1 MATSGVITTNTKYG
15 SYFWVKWAISGS
27 QSISGNK
34 TTIAW
39 SCGLTPG
46 EQYLENAIKMSAVSI
61 AGVKVYDG
69 GTYSNITDYKDR
81 TFASGTLELSHNA
94 DGTKSFTV
102 AAFSGWL
109 FGNGDY
115 TAAAKSFTLP
125 TIPRASTVSA
135 PSTGTLGTALAIKI
149 DRKSTSFTDKL
160 YYKIG
165 NNEAVTITASAGT
178 SYSWTPPVSLASKA
192 PNSKTLT
199 VKIITKTYNGDTYVG
214 RSECTVTLS
223 VPAASV
229 SAPSTG
235 TLGTALAIKT
245 TQNNVNLTKKLYY
258 KVGSKSAV
266 RLTEYDGTAG
276 TYSWTP
282 PVSLAANAP
291 NSTKLAA
298 AIICKTYN
306 GTAYVG
312 RSECTVTLAIPASE
326 VPSLTVAVSDPTG
339 NKTKYTGYFLQ
350 LRSKIKV
357 AITGTGVQGSTI
369 KSYSIKVGWS
379 AGSGT
384 LYTASAAT
392 GTTGFLPYYGTVY
405 ITCAV
410 TDSRGRTAT
419 KTLSYK
425 VSKYS
430 VPTISAISATRCT
443 QNGIASRTGE
453 YGKVTFSAD
462 ITALYNENTAA
473 NTNTAAYKVQYR
485 EYGGTGIWTEVTP
498 TIPTADKYAPKNI
511 TTIFPADTNKRYM
524 VRVVAT
530 DAFSTSNSSMRDISA
545 SFALFHWAKSMLSV
559 GIGRLCDK
567 NRSLQIGLNTY
578 IDGEL
583 HANQHLFM
591 GGNATTDNGSNIH
604 FKTTN
609 VAANVHNV
617 RIYGGVGSSTT
628 ALGVYDAKNEQSV
641 ASYDDVSGKLTLL
654 GFTPANITISA
665 SGSYLKNFSG
675 TAKHISALSMG
686 ILRVY
691 GETNVAMPAG
701 TTYDVASIDDHIP
714 TSTYALSVYSLKNM
728 DVRLSTS
735 GIIQIR
741 PKEDIPAG
749 YGIYIA
755 GIWIAS

>member
-46 EQYLENAIKMSAVSI
+46 EQYLENAIKMSAVTI

-102 AAFSGWL
+102 AAFTGWL

-135 PSTGTLGTALAIKI
+135 PGTGTLGTALAIKI

-165 NNEAVTITASAGT
+165 SNEAVTITASAGT

-199 VKIITKTYNGDTYVG
+199 VKIITNTYNGDTYVG

-245 TQNNVNLTKKLYY
+245 TQNNVGLTKKLYY

-266 RLTEYDGTAG
+266 RLTEYDGTGG

-282 PVSLAANAP
+282 PISLATNAP

-298 AIICKTYN
+298 TIICETYN

-312 RSECTVTLAIPASE
+312 RSECTVTLSIPTSV
-326 VPSLTVAVSDPTG
+326 VPTITSVTVSDAKG
-339 NKTKYTGYFLQ
+339 YQSKYGGKFVQ
-350 LRSKIKV
+350 LRSQLQ
-357 AITGTGVQGSTI
+357 ITITKAAGAQGSTI
-369 KSYSIKVGWS
+369 KSYRIKAGWS
-379 AGSGT
+379 AGSST
-384 LYTASAAT
+384 LYSADAQT
-392 GTTGFLPYYGTVY
+392 GTTGALPYNGKAYV
-405 ITCAV
+405 TCTV
-410 TDSRGRTAT
+410 TDSRGRTGT
-419 KTLSYK
+419 WSDSYD
-425 VSKYS
+425 VAPYS

-443 QNGIASRTGE
+443 QNGTASRTGE
-453 YGKVTFSAD
+453 YGKVTF
-462 ITALYNENTAA
+462 TAA
-473 NTNTAAYKVQYR
+473 ITSLSSKNTAAYKVQYR
-485 EYGGTGIWTEVTP
+485 EYGTEAWTNVTP
-498 TIPTADKYAPKNI
+498 TIPDADKYAPKNI
-511 TTIFPADTNKRYM
+511 KVIFPADTNKRYT

-545 SFALFHWAKSMLSV
+545 SFVLQHLAKSKSSV
-559 GIGRLCDK
+559 GIGRLCDDDK
-567 NRSLQIGLNTY
+567 TKALQVGLDAY
-578 IDGEL
+578 FDKSIYADR
-583 HANQHLFM
+583 FVYM
-591 GGNATTDNGSNIH
+591 GGYKKSDTEKDIYFQTTDG
-604 FKTTN
+604 
-609 VAANVHNV
+609 AANPHNTA
-617 RIYGGVGSSTT
+617 IYGGNGES
-628 ALGVYDAKNEQSV
+628 AAAWGVYDSKNSRSV
-641 ASYDDVSGKLTLL
+641 IRYDDVAGTLTLL
-654 GFTPANITISA
+654 GLGPTNLTIGA
-665 SGSYLKNFSG
+665 SGSNLKSFSG
-675 TAKHISALSMG
+675 TARHSAMLGLG
-686 ILRVY
+686 ILRVS
-691 GETNVAMPAG
+691 GETNVALTAD
-701 TTYDVASIDDHIP
+701 TTYDIATIGAHIP
-714 TSTYALSVYSLKNM
+714 TSTYALSVYCQKDL
-728 DVRLSTS
+728 DARLTTS
-735 GIIQIR
+735 GVIQIR

>member
-135 PSTGTLGTALAIKI
+135 PGTGTLGTALAIKI
-149 DRKSTSFTDKL
+149 DRKSTSFADKL

-199 VKIITKTYNGDTYVG
+199 VKIITNTYNGDTYVG

-245 TQNNVNLTKKLYY
+245 TQNNVGLTKKLYY

-282 PVSLAANAP
+282 PVSLATNAP

-298 AIICKTYN
+298 TIICETYN

-326 VPSLTVAVSDPTG
+326 VPSLTVAVSDPT
-339 NKTKYTGYFLQ
+339 NVKTNYGGYFVQ
-350 LRSKIKV
+350 LRSKIAV
-357 AITGTGVQGSTI
+357 AITGTGIQGSTI
-369 KSYSIKVGWS
+369 KSYSIKVGRTQ
-379 AGSGT
+379 GT
-384 LYTASAAT
+384 GTIYTANAKT
-392 GTTGFLPYYGTVY
+392 GTTDFLQFAGSAWV
-405 ITCAV
+405 TCTV

-419 KTLSYK
+419 KSIEYTVK
-425 VSKYS
+425 PYS
-430 VPTISAISATRCT
+430 VPTISSISATRCT
-443 QNGIASRTGE
+443 QNGAANRTGE
-453 YGKVTFSAD
+453 YGKVTFTAA
-462 ITALYNENTAA
+462 ITALFNK
-473 NTNTAAYKVQYR
+473 NTAAYKVQYR
-485 EYGGTGIWTEVTP
+485 EYGGTGLWTEVTP

-511 TTIFPADTNKRYM
+511 TTIFPADTNKRYT

-530 DAFSTSNSSMRDISA
+530 DAFSTSNSSMRDIAA
-545 SFALFHWAKSMLSV
+545 SFVLQHLAKSKSSL
-559 GIGRLCDK
+559 GIGRLCDDDK
-567 NRSLQIGLNTY
+567 TKALQVGLDAY
-578 IDGEL
+578 FDKSIYADRMIY
-583 HANQHLFM
+583 M
-591 GGNATTDNGSNIH
+591 GGYKKSDPEKDIWFQTTEG
-604 FKTTN
+604 
-609 VAANVHNV
+609 AANPHNTA
-617 RIYGGVGSSTT
+617 IYGGNGES
-628 ALGVYDAKNEQSV
+628 AAAWGVYDAQNKRSV
-641 ASYDDVSGKLTLL
+641 IRYDDAAGTLRLL
-654 GFTPANITISA
+654 GFTPAGITISA

-691 GETNVAMPAG
+691 GETNVAIPAG
-701 TTYDVASIDDHIP
+701 TTYDVASIGDHLP
-714 TSTYALSVYSLKNM
+714 TSAYALSAYCLKNL
-728 DVRLSTS
+728 DARLGSAGT
-735 GIIQIR
+735 IQIR

>member
-27 QSISGNK
+27 QSVSDNK

-46 EQYLENAIKMSAVSI
+46 EQYYDNAIKMSAVSI

-81 TFASGTLELSHNA
+81 TFASGTLELSHNT

-102 AAFSGWL
+102 AAFTGWL

-135 PSTGTLGTALAIKI
+135 PGTGTLGTALAIKI

-165 NNEAVTITASAGT
+165 NNEAVTISSSAGT

-199 VKIITKTYNGDTYVG
+199 VKIITNTYNGDTYVG

-223 VPAASV
+223 VPPASV

-245 TQNNVNLTKKLYY
+245 TQNNVGLTKKLYY
-258 KVGSKSAV
+258 KIGSKSAV
-266 RLTEYDGTAG
+266 KITEYDGTAG

-282 PVSLAANAP
+282 PVSLATNAP
-291 NSTKLAA
+291 NSAKLAA
-298 AIICKTYN
+298 TIICETYN

-312 RSECTVTLAIPASE
+312 RSECTVTLSIPTSV
-326 VPSLTVAVSDPTG
+326 VPTLSVAVTDPTG
-339 NKTKYTGYFLQ
+339 NKAKYTGYFLQ
-350 LRSKIKV
+350 LRSQVKV
-357 AITGTGVQGSTI
+357 AITGTGIQGSTI
-369 KSYSIKVGWS
+369 KAYSIKVGWS

-384 LYTASAAT
+384 FYSASTAT
-392 GTTGFLPYYGTVY
+392 GTTGLLPYYGTVY
-405 ITCAV
+405 VTCTV

-419 KTLSYK
+419 KSLSYT

-430 VPTISAISATRCT
+430 VPTVSAISATRCT
-443 QNGIASRTGE
+443 QNGTASRRGE
-453 YGKVTFSAD
+453 YGKVTFTAA
-462 ITALYNENTAA
+462 ITALSNK
-473 NTNTAAYKVQYR
+473 NTAAYKVQYR
-485 EYGGTGIWTEVTP
+485 EYGTEAWTDVTP
-498 TIPTADKYAPKNI
+498 TIPTADKYAPTKI
-511 TTIFPADTNKRYM
+511 TTIFPADTNKRYT

-545 SFALFHWAKSMLSV
+545 SFVLFHWAKSMLSV
-559 GIGRLCDK
+559 GIGRLCDNDK
-567 NRSLQIGLNTY
+567 TKALQVGLDVY
-578 IDGEL
+578 FDKSIYADR
-583 HANQHLFM
+583 FVYM
-591 GGNATTDNGSNIH
+591 GGYKKSDTEKDIYFQTTEG
-604 FKTTN
+604 
-609 VAANVHNV
+609 AANPHNTA
-617 RIYGGVGSSTT
+617 IYGGNGES
-628 ALGVYDAKNEQSV
+628 AAAWGVYDAQNKRSV
-641 ASYDDVSGKLTLL
+641 IRYDDAAGTLRLL
-654 GFTPANITISA
+654 GFTPAGITISA
-665 SGSYLKNFSG
+665 SESYLKNFSG

-701 TTYDVASIDDHIP
+701 TTYDVASIGDHLP
-714 TSTYALSVYSLKNM
+714 TSAYAMSAYCLKNL
-728 DVRLSTS
+728 DARLSSAGT
-735 GIIQIR
+735 IQIR

>member
-15 SYFWVKWAISGS
+15 SYFWVKWEISGS
-27 QSISGNK
+27 QSITGNK

-46 EQYLENAIKMSAVSI
+46 EQYLENAIKMSAVTI

-81 TFASGTLELSHNA
+81 TFASGTLELSHNT

-102 AAFSGWL
+102 AAFTGWL

-115 TAAAKSFTLP
+115 TAAAKRFTLP

-135 PSTGTLGTALAIKI
+135 PGTGTLGTALAIKI

-165 NNEAVTITASAGT
+165 NNEAVTISSSAGT

-199 VKIITKTYNGDTYVG
+199 VKIITNTYNGDTYVG

-223 VPAASV
+223 VPAESV

-235 TLGTALAIKT
+235 TLGTALDIKT
-245 TQNNVNLTKKLYY
+245 TQNNVGLTKKLYY
-258 KVGSKSAV
+258 KIGSKSAV
-266 RLTEYDGTAG
+266 RLTGYDGAGG

-282 PVSLAANAP
+282 PVSLATNAP

-298 AIICKTYN
+298 TIICETYN

-312 RSECTVTLAIPASE
+312 RSECTVTLAIPESE
-326 VPSLTVAVSDPTG
+326 VPSLTVAVSDPTKV
-339 NKTKYTGYFLQ
+339 KTNYGGYFVQ
-350 LRSKIKV
+350 LRSKIEVK
-357 AITGTGVQGSTI
+357 ITGTGIQGSTI
-369 KSYSIKVGWS
+369 KAYSIKVGWS

-392 GTTGFLPYYGTVY
+392 GTTGLLPYYGTVY
-405 ITCAV
+405 VTCTV

-419 KTLSYK
+419 KSLSYT

-430 VPTISAISATRCT
+430 APTISAISATRCT
-443 QNGIASRTGE
+443 QNGTASRTGE
-453 YGKVTFSAD
+453 YGKVTF
-462 ITALYNENTAA
+462 TAA
-473 NTNTAAYKVQYR
+473 ITPLSNKNTAAYKVQYR
-485 EYGGTGIWTEVTP
+485 EYGGTGLWTEVTP
-498 TIPTADKYAPKNI
+498 TIPAADKYAPKNI
-511 TTIFPADTNKRYM
+511 TTIFPADSNKRYT

-545 SFALFHWAKSMLSV
+545 SFVLQHLAKSKSSV
-559 GIGRLCDK
+559 GIGRLCDDDK
-567 NRSLQIGLNTY
+567 TKALQVGLDAY
-578 IDGEL
+578 FDKSIYADRMIY
-583 HANQHLFM
+583 M
-591 GGNATTDNGSNIH
+591 GGYKKSDPEKDIWFQTTEG
-604 FKTTN
+604 
-609 VAANVHNV
+609 AANPHNTA
-617 RIYGGVGSSTT
+617 IYGGNGES
-628 ALGVYDAKNEQSV
+628 AAAWGVYDAQNKRSV
-641 ASYDDVSGKLTLL
+641 IRYDDAAGTLRLL
-654 GFTPANITISA
+654 GFTPAGITISA

-701 TTYDVASIDDHIP
+701 TTYDVASIGDHLP
-714 TSTYALSVYSLKNM
+714 TSAYALSAYCLKNL
-728 DVRLSTS
+728 DARLGSAGT
-735 GIIQIR
+735 IQIR

-755 GIWIAS
+755 GTWIAS

>member
-1 MATSGVITTNTKYG
+1 MATSGVISTNTKYG

-27 QSISGNK
+27 QSVSDNK

-46 EQYLENAIKMSAVSI
+46 EQYYDNAIKMSAVSI

-81 TFASGTLELSHNA
+81 TFASGTLELSHNT

-102 AAFSGWL
+102 AAFTGWL

-135 PSTGTLGTALAIKI
+135 PGTGTLGTALAIKI

-165 NNEAVTITASAGT
+165 NNEAVTISSSAGT

-199 VKIITKTYNGDTYVG
+199 VKIITNTYNGDTYVG

-223 VPAASV
+223 VPPASV

-245 TQNNVNLTKKLYY
+245 TQNNVGLTKKLYY

-266 RLTEYDGTAG
+266 RLTEYDGTSG

-282 PVSLAANAP
+282 PVSLATSAP

-298 AIICKTYN
+298 TIICETYN

-312 RSECTVTLAIPASE
+312 RSECTVTLSIPTSV
-326 VPSLTVAVSDPTG
+326 VPTLSVDVSDPTG

-350 LRSKIKV
+350 LRSQIEV
-357 AITGTGVQGSTI
+357 EITGNGVQGSTI

-384 LYTASAAT
+384 LYTASTAT
-392 GTTGFLPYYGTVY
+392 GTTGLLPYYGTVY
-405 ITCAV
+405 VTCTV

-419 KTLSYK
+419 KSLSYT

-443 QNGIASRTGE
+443 QNGTASRTGE
-453 YGKVTFSAD
+453 YGKVTF
-462 ITALYNENTAA
+462 TAA
-473 NTNTAAYKVQYR
+473 ITPLSNKNTAAYKVQYR
-485 EYGGTGIWTEVTP
+485 EYGTEAWTSVTP
-498 TIPTADKYAPKNI
+498 TIPEADKYAPKNI
-511 TTIFPADTNKRYM
+511 TTIFPADTNKRYT

-545 SFALFHWAKSMLSV
+545 SFVLQHLAKSKSSV
-559 GIGRLCDK
+559 GIGRLCDNDK
-567 NRSLQIGLNTY
+567 TKAFQVGLDAY
-578 IDGEL
+578 FDKSIYADR
-583 HANQHLFM
+583 FVYM
-591 GGNATTDNGSNIH
+591 GGYKKSDTEKDIYFQTTDG
-604 FKTTN
+604 
-609 VAANVHNV
+609 AANPHNTA
-617 RIYGGVGSSTT
+617 IYGGNGES
-628 ALGVYDAKNEQSV
+628 AAAWGVYDAQNKRSV
-641 ASYDDVSGKLTLL
+641 IRYDDAGGTLTLL
-654 GFTPANITISA
+654 GLGPTNLTIGA
-665 SGSYLKNFSG
+665 SGSNLKGFSG
-675 TAKHISALSMG
+675 MAKYSAMMGLG
-686 ILRVY
+686 ILRVS
-691 GETNVAMPAG
+691 GETNVALTAD
-701 TTYDVASIDDHIP
+701 TTYDIADISDHFP
-714 TSTYALSVYSLKNM
+714 TSTYALSVYCQKSL
-728 DVRLSTS
+728 DARLTTS
-735 GIIQIR
+735 GAIQIR
-741 PKEDIPAG
+741 PKEAIAAG
-749 YGIYIA
+749 YYIYIA

>member
-1 MATSGVITTNTKYG
+1 MSVNQTLTLEQIGQSITNNTAKVRIKWTSQQTGSSYNNAPGDKAYYYITINGGTETEHTVAFTLPQNTTKTILDTTLTVSHKADGTGSIKVRTWMDTEISAGVITQTK
-15 SYFWVKWAISGS
+15 
-27 QSISGNK
+27 
-34 TTIAW
+34 T
-39 SCGLTPG
+39 LT
-46 EQYLENAIKMSAVSI
+46 L
-61 AGVKVYDG
+61 D
-69 GTYSNITDYKDR
+69 
-81 TFASGTLELSHNA
+81 
-94 DGTKSFTV
+94 
-102 AAFSGWL
+102 
-109 FGNGDY
+109 
-115 TAAAKSFTLP
+115 
-125 TIPRASTVSA
+125 TIPRASAVSA
-135 PSTGTLGTALAIKI
+135 PSTGTLGTALKITI
-149 DRKSTSFTDKL
+149 DRKSASFTDKL
-160 YYKIG
+160 YYKVG
-165 NNEAVTITASAGT
+165 NKNAVKITGYDGKT
-178 SYSWTPPVSLASKA
+178 TYNWTPPINLA
-192 PNSKTLT
+192 T
-199 VKIITKTYNGDTYVG
+199 
-214 RSECTVTLS
+214 
-223 VPAASV
+223 
-229 SAPSTG
+229 
-235 TLGTALAIKT
+235 
-245 TQNNVNLTKKLYY
+245 
-258 KVGSKSAV
+258 
-266 RLTEYDGTAG
+266 
-276 TYSWTP
+276 
-282 PVSLAANAP
+282 NAP
-291 NSTKLAA
+291 NSANLAA
-298 AIICKTYN
+298 TIICETYN
-306 GTAYVG
+306 GTSYVG
-312 RSECTVTLAIPASE
+312 RSECTVTLAIPSSV
-326 VPSLTVAVSDPTG
+326 VPTLSVSVTDPTG

-350 LRSKIKV
+350 LLSKIKV
-357 AITGTGVQGSTI
+357 AITGTGAQGSTI

-392 GTTGFLPYYGTVY
+392 GTTGLLPYYGTVY

-419 KTLSYK
+419 KSLSYT

-430 VPTISAISATRCT
+430 APTISSISATRCT
-443 QNGIASRTGE
+443 QNGTANRTGE
-453 YGKVTFSAD
+453 YGKVTF
-462 ITALYNENTAA
+462 TAA
-473 NTNTAAYKVQYR
+473 ITPLSNKNTAAYKVQYR
-485 EYGGTGIWTEVTP
+485 EYGGTGLWTDVTP
-498 TIPTADKYAPKNI
+498 TIPEDDKYEPKNI
-511 TTIFPADTNKRYM
+511 TTIFPADTNKRYT

-609 VAANVHNV
+609 VATNVHNV

-628 ALGVYDAKNEQSV
+628 ALGVYDAKNEQSI

-654 GFTPANITISA
+654 GFAPTNVTISA

-675 TAKHISALSMG
+675 TARHISALSMG

-701 TTYDVASIDDHIP
+701 TTYDVASIGDHIP
-714 TSTYALSVYSLKNM
+714 TSTYALSGYSLKNM

-735 GIIQIR
+735 GTIQIR

-755 GIWIAS
+755 GTWIAS